1 MLKTFLLFLV
11 CLLPV
16 AAQPFGAGLKIGAPF
31 TDAVTVRNV
40 VTAQPL
46 TADTKNLIVGP
57 YVELRL
63 PFRLAVELDAL
74 YRAYDF
80 NIGAIRASTNTWEF
94 PLVLKHRLL
103 SGPIRPY
110 FEGGFAFSRLS
121 DIPNVSINHLS
132 SYGGVVGGGVELNLA
147 VFKIAPELR
156 YTGWSF
162 KHFDNIVESNRNQ
175 FMFLL
180 NVGF

>member
-1 MLKTFLLFLV
+1 MLKTFLLFFV

-16 AAQPFGAGLKIGAPF
+16 AAQPFGAGIKIGAPF
-31 TDAVTVRNV
+31 TDAVTVSNV

-46 TADTKNLIVGP
+46 RADTKNLIVGG

-63 PFRLAVELDAL
+63 PARMAIELDAL
-74 YRAYDF
+74 YRSYDF
-80 NIGAIRASTNTWEF
+80 NIGSLGVGTHTWEF

-103 SGPIRPY
+103 SGPIKPY
-110 FEGGFAFSRLS
+110 FEGGFAFSRLA

-147 VFKIAPELR
+147 FFKIAPELR

-162 KHFDNIVESNRNQ
+162 KHFDNFFESNRNQ
-175 FMFLL
+175 FVFLL